1 MKRTCFF
8 ILAAFLAAAAAA
20 PQNTG
25 QMMKQP
31 AAAMGMSAMCADTTD
46 LSSVLHGF
54 GCPWCFLGSSDSL
67 GLTLK
72 DAQLLEVLGSECEKK
87 AEQYQTKADSLRS
100 ELTRILGM
108 ESVKWEKAKQI
119 ISEFYGLKRT
129 ALIDQLECLRAA
141 QNALS
146 PEMLQKAKSLDM
158 EAMHRNM
165 TGKSAADSSSAA
177 P

>member
-8 ILAAFLAAAAAA
+8 VLAAFLAATAAA
-20 PQNTG
+20 QQGTG

-31 AAAMGMSAMCADTTD
+31 AAAMGMNAMQGMACMDTTD

-54 GCPWCFLGSSDSL
+54 GCPFCFLGSSDSL

-72 DAQLLEVLGSECEKK
+72 DAQILEILGTECQKK
-87 AEQYQTKADSLRS
+87 AEQYQTKTDSLRS

-119 ISEFYGLKRT
+119 ISEFCSMKRT

-146 PEMLQKAKSLDM
+146 PEML
-158 EAMHRNM
+158 
-165 TGKSAADSSSAA
+165 
-177 P
+177 